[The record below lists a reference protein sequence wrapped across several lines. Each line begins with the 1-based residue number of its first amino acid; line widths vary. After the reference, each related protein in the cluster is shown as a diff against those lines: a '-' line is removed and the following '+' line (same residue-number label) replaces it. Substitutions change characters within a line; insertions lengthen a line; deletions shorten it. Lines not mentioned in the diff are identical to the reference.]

1 MSLGTLALPIGA
13 LVLVAGVGAV
23 LFSFARLSAGAGG
36 LQQRVRTYAA
46 LPNLTLAGDRRRSR
60 ISRLRIRLNAMLSSL
75 NSERLGLQLLRA
87 NWRMTVTE
95 FVLIRLALAAGSLSL
110 GWLITRSPLS
120 GLGLAMMAYLVPGM
134 LLRRKVGRRQIEFE
148 KQLIDVLVLIT
159 GSVRA
164 GFSLLQAI
172 EVVVREMKPPASEEF
187 RRVLRETGLGVA
199 LPKAL
204 RNLAAR
210 MENGDV
216 DLVVT
221 AVEIQYQVGGNL
233 ATMLT
238 AVTGT
243 IRERVRLLGEVRV
256 LTTQQRYTAHLLSV
270 LPFFVGS
277 MLFVLNPQYMGR
289 LFEPGPMLCIPVGAL
304 IGLVL
309 GQFAIRRIARIEV

>member
-1 MSLGTLALPIGA
+1 MLIIGGVVLAVG
-13 LVLVAGVGAV
+13 AGVA
-23 LFSFARLSAGAGG
+23 LFAFARLSAGAGS
-36 LQQRVRTYAA
+36 LQQRVRAYAA
-46 LPNLTLAGDRRRSR
+46 LPSVTSASDRRRSR
-60 ISRLRIRLNAMLSSL
+60 VSRMRIRLNGMLSSL
-75 NSERLGLQLLRA
+75 NSERLSLQLMRA

-95 FVLIRLALAAGSLSL
+95 FVLIRLALTMAGLSL
-110 GWLITRSPLS
+110 GWLVTQSPVS
-120 GLGLAMMAYLVPGM
+120 GLGLAMMAHLIPGLV
-134 LLRRKVGRRQIEFE
+134 LRRKVGRRQIRFE

-159 GSVRA
+159 GAVRA

-187 RRVLRETGLGVA
+187 RRVLRETGLGLA

-210 MENGDV
+210 MGNDDV

-233 ATMLT
+233 TTMLS
-238 AVTGT
+238 AVTET

-256 LTTQQRYTAHLLSV
+256 LTTQQRYTGYLLSV
-270 LPFFVGS
+270 LPFFIGS
-277 MLFVLNPQYMGR
+277 MLFMLNPAYMSR
-289 LFEPGPMLCIPVGAL
+289 LFEPGPMLCIPIGAL

-309 GQFAIRRIARIEV
+309 GHFAIRRIARIEV